1 MSLEDPFFVVKGEVQ
16 KAVNTA
22 RGLYERWCQL
32 LEETH
37 VSKEE
42 FDWTTNELRNS
53 LRSIDWDLE
62 DLEETIYIPLRL
74 VCVQLLAGMGKVRT
88 EMREHISSP
97 AVQAFM
103 KKKNRASTLNSRLL
117 RDLFISSSFLQSL
130 VGSKERYGTEELLT
144 ASSHTLEEQ
153 QLHQKLIIEEQDEQ
167 LEMVSG
173 SIRVLKHM
181 SGRVGE
187 ELDEQTVMLED
198 FAHEMD
204 RTHSHMD
211 GVLKKM
217 ARVSHIANGTNVYIT
232 RAQLMNCHVSA
243 GTRHKV
249 LLRRLLASF
258 FDRNTLA
265 NSCGTG
271 IRSST
276 NDPSRKPLDSRVLHA
291 VKYRRQWCIIGLLLI
306 IGLVVLILIFTV

>member
-1 MSLEDPFFVVKGEVQ
+1 MSLGDPFFVVKGEVQ

-62 DLEETIYIPLRL
+62 DLEETICIVESNPQKFKIEPCEVAAWRSF
-74 VCVQLLAGMGKVRT
+74 VTEMQGSIK
-88 EMREHISSP
+88 EMREHMSSP
-97 AVQAFM
+97 AAQAFL
-103 KKKNRASTLNSRLL
+103 KKKNRE
-117 RDLFISSSFLQSL
+117 SL
-130 VGSKERYGTEELLT
+130 VGSREHYGTEELLT
-144 ASSHTLEEQ
+144 ASSHTLDEQ

-204 RTHSHMD
+204 STHSHMD

-217 ARVSHIANGTNVYIT
+217 ARVSH
-232 RAQLMNCHVSA
+232 M
-243 GTRHKV
+243 
-249 LLRRLLASF
+249 AS
-258 FDRNTLA
+258 D
-265 NSCGTG
+265 
-271 IRSST
+271 
-276 NDPSRKPLDSRVLHA
+276 
-291 VKYRRQWCIIGLLLI
+291 RRQWCIIGLLLI
-306 IGLVVLILIFTV
+306 IGLVVLILVFTV

>member
-1 MSLEDPFFVVKGEVQ
+1 MSLGDPFFVVKGEVQ

-62 DLEETIYIPLRL
+62 DLEETICIVESNPQKFKIEPCEVAAWRSF
-74 VCVQLLAGMGKVRT
+74 VTEMQGSIK
-88 EMREHISSP
+88 EMREHMSSP
-97 AVQAFM
+97 AAQAFL
-103 KKKNRASTLNSRLL
+103 KKKNRE
-117 RDLFISSSFLQSL
+117 SL
-130 VGSKERYGTEELLT
+130 VGSREHYGTEELLT
-144 ASSHTLEEQ
+144 ASSHTLDEQ

-187 ELDEQTVMLED
+187 ELDEQTVPPSVVHHWPLAHHWFGGADSCLYCVIKRWNGWPLQSSGYYYQVNLVFDGEASQIDIEIKHSLE
-198 FAHEMD
+198 
-204 RTHSHMD
+204 
-211 GVLKKM
+211 
-217 ARVSHIANGTNVYIT
+217 GT
-232 RAQLMNCHVSA
+232 MGFS
-243 GTRHKV
+243 
-249 LLRRLLASF
+249 
-258 FDRNTLA
+258 
-265 NSCGTG
+265 
-271 IRSST
+271 
-276 NDPSRKPLDSRVLHA
+276 PL
-291 VKYRRQWCIIGLLLI
+291 C
-306 IGLVVLILIFTV
+306 